1 MANEGPDQGSITAD
15 DVAALAGV
23 SRWTVNRAFKKGAS
37 ISERSRAKVA
47 AAAKQLGYVPD
58 LLASSLASDRS
69 NLIAL
74 LIDDFANPHKLV
86 MMERLTRALRQAGWD
101 TLLVNTIS
109 QADTSAAILQAS
121 QRRVDAAVLIGSGFT
136 DQAIATA
143 RDAYRVRK
151 LIVFARYSPDPFT
164 ISICCDDV
172 SALIAITNHV
182 ADRGYRRPL
191 FVAGPQTPSAH
202 LKRQETFLG
211 HWQSIR
217 TTNAML
223 TVANTYDSQRAYE
236 HINDWFA
243 TTRQE
248 TWPDV
253 LVCENDSI
261 AMAAMDVV
269 RYELGLHV
277 PQDIAVIGFDD
288 VPLAANPNYN
298 LSTFRQPIRAMA
310 DALVSVLEGNA
321 PTADLTKFQGQL
333 VIRHST

>member
-37 ISERSRAKVA
+37 ISEKSRAKVA

-86 MMERLTRALRQAGWD
+86 MMEGLTRALRQAGWD

-121 QRRVDAAVLIGSGFT
+121 RRRVDAAVLIGSGFT

-172 SALIAITNHV
+172 SALVAITNHV

-211 HWQSIR
+211 QWQKICATKAR
-217 TTNAML
+217 M
-223 TVANTYDSQRAYE
+223 TVANTYDPRKAYE
-236 HINDWFA
+236 HIKGWFA
-243 TTRQE
+243 DAGKGPR
-248 TWPDV
+248 PDV

-261 AMAAMDVV
+261 AMAALDVV
-269 RYELGLHV
+269 RHELGLRV

-288 VPLAANPNYN
+288 VPQAANPNYR
-298 LSTFRQPIRAMA
+298 LSTYSQPIRAMA
-310 DALVSVLEGNA
+310 SALVSVLEGHA

-333 VIRHST
+333 MIRDST